1 LSAEPHD
8 EIEENIMNDVY
19 ERAEIDYRR
28 EQLSRTFAAAQR
40 VTARR
45 RGLRRHR
52 ERLMVVPPYGD
63 ARA

>member
-1 LSAEPHD
+1 
-8 EIEENIMNDVY
+8 MNNVY

-28 EQLSRTFAAAQR
+28 EQLTRTFAAAQR

-45 RGLRRHR
+45 SGLRRHR
-52 ERLMVVPPYGD
+52 RARLTVVAPYGD